1 MIIHLGDNGGVWE
14 ELMFY
19 LPKLRVWVDLIACL
33 DSSVVKNLPAHVG
46 AIGDA
51 GFDPWVRKLPWRR
64 KWQHTPVFLPGDSHG
79 QRSLVGYSP

>member
-1 MIIHLGDNGGVWE
+1 
-14 ELMFY
+14 MFY

-33 DSSVVKNLPAHVG
+33 DSSVVKNLHAHVG

-64 KWQHTPVFLPGDSHG
+64 KW
-79 QRSLVGYSP
+79 